1 MRLFLMFI
9 LFSVI
14 GLFNQA
20 VIDPGTNSETNEITE
35 NLIEDTSNESTDN
48 DNEDPEEE
56 NVAIESSTVIST
68 NTRMYDGST
77 EESIGD
83 HPSGS
88 FPGNFPPNAI
98 PYCYPYPYSNFNDS
112 PEERSMSKG
121 IGWAAAT
128 AILIF
133 AFSNTVIVG
142 ATVVVTY
149 VLYQVLISALAIVA
163 PEVAGVFTNFI
174 SMFTFL

>member
-14 GLFNQA
+14 GLLNQA
-20 VIDPGTNSETNEITE
+20 VIDPGTNSNDSNETNEITE
-35 NLIEDTSNESTDN
+35 NPSEDASSNESTDN
-48 DNEDPEEE
+48 DNEDREEE
-56 NVAIESSTVIST
+56 NVAIENSTVTST

-77 EESIGD
+77 EESTGH

-121 IGWAAAT
+121 
-128 AILIF
+128 
-133 AFSNTVIVG
+133 
-142 ATVVVTY
+142 
-149 VLYQVLISALAIVA
+149 
-163 PEVAGVFTNFI
+163 
-174 SMFTFL
+174 